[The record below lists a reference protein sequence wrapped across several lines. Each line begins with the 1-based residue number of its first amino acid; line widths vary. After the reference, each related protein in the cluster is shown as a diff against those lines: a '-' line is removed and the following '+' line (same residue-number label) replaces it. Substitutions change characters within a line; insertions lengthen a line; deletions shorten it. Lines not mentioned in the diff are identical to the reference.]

1 MAALSTVSGMRAVG
15 HVDGRDLEKVSAD
28 EVENVGVF

>member
-1 MAALSTVSGMRAVG
+1 MVALLTVSGMRFVG
-15 HVDGRDLEKVSAD
+15 HVDGRYLEKVSAD